1 MSIKRKILFHS
12 LVALVLAIVMIG
24 FIITRMLSIQATN
37 ENNVDVLLAVHELN
51 AEMKLTMQSM
61 TNYANNST
69 ESNKQ
74 EALSGIE
81 LVDGLFDQVDLL
93 LDHERS
99 RQSLLIAQSKFD
111 VLKEEANQALDAGN
125 VAEVNRQA
133 VRIKGISNDLY
144 MLNLHATA
152 HDNYLRESTRAQIEF
167 LITFAVIGS
176 IVLILVSSFVLV
188 RMTNSIT
195 KPLHRLTKN
204 AQQIASGNLA
214 VEKVRYSGKD
224 ELGLLNESF
233 TNMVDQLTNLL
244 TSVGA
249 VSQKVDTF
257 TRELE
262 HENRQLSE
270 SSKQIAVSTDELSK
284 GSSTISEDLQSSVGL
299 IEKMDREFAT
309 NVQRAQ
315 QSVAYMK
322 ETNEAIGNGRSVID
336 EQQLLLKENID
347 ATQSIEQSTEKFI
360 NYATK
365 IEDMAHTVS
374 NIAQQTNLLSL
385 NAAIE
390 AARAGEAGKGFA
402 VVADEVRKLADES
415 TEATTHIFEMVKLIK
430 EGLATISLSVE
441 QGVKISKEQHHHM
454 NLTLDTFEQMEEKVE
469 NVSTVLKELVD
480 GVDHSKK
487 FNEHVLSNVENI
499 SSVVEQTA
507 AGSEE
512 ISASTNEQL
521 YSIGNV
527 VEKIQ
532 SLSELTEEL
541 NEVLSQFKV

>member
-1 MSIKRKILFHS
+1 M
-12 LVALVLAIVMIG
+12 
-24 FIITRMLSIQATN
+24 
-37 ENNVDVLLAVHELN
+37 
-51 AEMKLTMQSM
+51 
-61 TNYANNST
+61 
-69 ESNKQ
+69 
-74 EALSGIE
+74 
-81 LVDGLFDQVDLL
+81 
-93 LDHERS
+93 
-99 RQSLLIAQSKFD
+99 
-111 VLKEEANQALDAGN
+111 
-125 VAEVNRQA
+125 
-133 VRIKGISNDLY
+133 Y